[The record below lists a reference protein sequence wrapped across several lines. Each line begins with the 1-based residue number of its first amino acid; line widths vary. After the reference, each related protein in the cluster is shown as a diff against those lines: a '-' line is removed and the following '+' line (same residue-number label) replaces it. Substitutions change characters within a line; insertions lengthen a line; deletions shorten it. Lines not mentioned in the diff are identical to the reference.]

1 MGPCDASGRIRLVLE
16 HIAAGHPRANRESE
30 AVGVVTD
37 TGELREFK
45 IFDELNERE
54 LELVAKIAKTE
65 TLGPGARLTEI
76 GAPASRT
83 YLIKEG
89 SVSIFVLGADGKEIE
104 VDRVGAGDVIG
115 WSALTGPYVY
125 TAACAC
131 AERSHL
137 IVLNGARM
145 RELFENN
152 NHIGYRVLKGI
163 GNIISKRMSALEKK
177 CNAL

>member
-1 MGPCDASGRIRLVLE
+1 VI
-16 HIAAGHPRANRESE
+16 
-30 AVGVVTD
+30 TD

-83 YLIKEG
+83 YLIKKG
-89 SVSIFVLGADGKEIE
+89 SVTIFVVGAEGKEVP
-104 VDRVGAGDVIG
+104 VDSVGAGDVIG

-125 TAACAC
+125 TAAVECTERCA
-131 AERSHL
+131 L

-145 RELFENN
+145 RELFEVN
-152 NHIGYRVLKGI
+152 NHIGYRVLKGL
-163 GNIISKRMSALEKK
+163 GSIISKRMSAIEKK
-177 CNAL
+177 CVFTG